1 MIDNEIYKY
10 FASLVYQKT
19 GIFYPEKDYYRLDSR
34 LNTLKKLLE
43 CDSYEDLHK
52 LYLTQPSKKHET
64 ILIDLST
71 NNETYFFRDNKPFDA
86 LAKDIVPLILSKN
99 KFAKINIWSCACS
112 TGQEPLSIVMSLK
125 DLCPDLKHEQLKVD
139 ATDISQQALDKCKTG
154 AYSQLEVKRGLPEHY
169 LNKYFTHNND
179 SLWKAN
185 QEILSLIDY
194 GHFNL
199 LTDTFIA
206 NKYDIVFCR
215 NVLIYQDKENRERII
230 QNLYTTLKPG
240 GFLLM
245 GAGESMIGSKVNFEQ
260 ITFSNMMVFQ
270 KPALDHAK
278 V

>member
-125 DLCPDLKHEQLKVD
+125 DLCLDLKHEQLKVD

>member
-86 LAKDIVPLILSKN
+86 LAKDIVPLIISKN

-125 DLCPDLKHEQLKVD
+125 DLCLDLKHEQLKVD

>member
-1 MIDNEIYKY
+1 MIDKEIYKY

>member
-1 MIDNEIYKY
+1 MIDKEIYKY

-125 DLCPDLKHEQLKVD
+125 DLCLDLKHEQLKVD